1 MRSIIPCGKIEIWSA
16 CILVVLVCCAAK
28 TLQVSK
34 NKKRGSE
41 VERLGGAEERVPD
54 PFLTGAAKRIVGLPH
69 AVKELT
75 S

>member
-1 MRSIIPCGKIEIWSA
+1 M
-16 CILVVLVCCAAK
+16 LVCCAAK

-54 PFLTGAAKRIVGLPH
+54 PFLTKLIVGLPH

>member
-1 MRSIIPCGKIEIWSA
+1 M
-16 CILVVLVCCAAK
+16 LVCCAAK

-41 VERLGGAEERVPD
+41 VERLGGAEELRECQTL
-54 PFLTGAAKRIVGLPH
+54 FLTGAAKLIVGLPH